1 MEIATLY
8 NLDDIFYRVKDNQT
22 VLWVVHNILIS
33 GAGRKIIYEV
43 INPEKQTTDTIE
55 EKKLQEMVNRGELY
69 RSIEGVRGALNKSVE
84 KTIEG
89 LENTKKKFLKAKLK
103 RTLHGKSRKVDE
115 SADSIQKKISPPE
128 EDAIDPDP
136 NSTSLS
142 RKWTEKLLNEYYKQK
157 EEIEEIEEE
166 NHCPF

>member
-8 NLDDIFYRVKDNQT
+8 NLDDIFYRVKNNQT
-22 VLWVVHNILIS
+22 AFWVVHNILIS
-33 GAGRKIIYEV
+33 GAGQKIIYEV

-69 RSIEGVRGALNKSVE
+69 RSIEGVREALNKSVE

-89 LENTKKKFLKAKLK
+89 LENAKKKFLKAKLK
-103 RTLHGKSRKVDE
+103 RTLHGKPRKVNE

-136 NSTSLS
+136 NPILLN
-142 RKWTEKLLNEYYKQK
+142 RKWTKKLINEFYKREK
-157 EEIEEIEEE
+157 EEEDFP
-166 NHCPF
+166 NF